1 MCVVCVS
8 EGNASGCRWYSLPL
22 VCPHQWRAA
31 AHMGPGRALW
41 SSLSCGPG
49 PTVPGRA
56 AVQRCAACS
65 PCCCS
70 TGLHLLF
77 VPFRCSFHPLS
88 SITLCTLF
96 HPSSCIIFQTTM
108 VVRSSKT
115 CCNSCFLPILCHLP
129 SLHKHMSFAPPMSL
143 LPCDSCLTS
152 QQGPS
157 ARSVCNQDLCV

>member
-22 VCPHQWRAA
+22 VCPQWRAA

-77 VPFRCSFHPLS
+77 VPFQCSFHPLS
-88 SITLCTLF
+88 SITLCILF

-108 VVRSSKT
+108 VVRSSKHVAT
-115 CCNSCFLPILCHLP
+115 VASCLSFVTSPPSTNICLLLLLC
-129 SLHKHMSFAPPMSL
+129 L